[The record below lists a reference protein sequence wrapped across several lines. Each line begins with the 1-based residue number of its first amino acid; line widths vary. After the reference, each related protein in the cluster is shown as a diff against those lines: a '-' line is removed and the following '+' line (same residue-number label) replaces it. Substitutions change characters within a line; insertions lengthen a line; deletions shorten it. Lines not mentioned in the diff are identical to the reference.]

1 MGTPT
6 SPRDGSLPTQIL
18 SEISPGLHVRRFSIH
33 SASKHP
39 IEPAQNHT
47 VFHPGG
53 SRSVAFTPALYGAVP
68 LPLRPKEDLGGDF
81 AIITQARHPMEPN
94 RVHYLTDWIFPPVPP
109 TPPRGDAV
117 TFGFTCSQ
125 YFCMVGTFTPQSDAP
140 LGARRG
146 RDALFSRTPL
156 PPNRTSGSPIY
167 GSPVSGSPLGTR
179 RRSRALLPC

>member
-18 SEISPGLHVRRFSIH
+18 PEISPGLHVRRFSIH

-140 LGARRG
+140 LGARETG
-146 RDALFSRTPL
+146 VPPVKTGETPV
-156 PPNRTSGSPIY
+156 PHIVQMQPYSVPF
-167 GSPVSGSPLGTR
+167 P
-179 RRSRALLPC
+179 